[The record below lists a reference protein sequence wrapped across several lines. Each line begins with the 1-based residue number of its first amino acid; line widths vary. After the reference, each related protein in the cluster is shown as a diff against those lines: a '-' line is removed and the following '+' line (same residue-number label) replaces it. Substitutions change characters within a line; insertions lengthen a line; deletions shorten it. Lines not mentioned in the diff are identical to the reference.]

1 MRIATQAKNAQ
12 SINNQAAK
20 ELFRREKDGGIA
32 QRSRLNWRNS
42 VNIDPETLEKTWGAA
57 MLTNP
62 RQVMTFLLI
71 QNLGI
76 VGRRLRLTLTN
87 QGKGQEE

>member
-20 ELFRREKDGGIA
+20 ELFQRVKDGGIA
-32 QRSRLNWRNS
+32 QRNRLNRRNS

-57 MLTNP
+57 MLTNS
-62 RQVMTFLLI
+62 RQVMTLVFF

-76 VGRRLRLTLTN
+76 VGPRPRLTLRN

>member
-20 ELFRREKDGGIA
+20 ELFQREKDGGIA

-42 VNIDPETLEKTWGAA
+42 VNIDPEIQRKMWGVA
-57 MLTNP
+57 MLTNS
-62 RQVMTFLLI
+62 RQVMTFLLF

-76 VGRRLRLTLTN
+76 VRRRVRLTVTN